1 MNISLSIQ
9 LPLGQA
15 QWIVN
20 SYTGWNGGYRFYY
33 WLVESSLS
41 QLQDWAWLTVHPA
54 SVFIKDSFFLTYGQ
68 EERRMTTVHPTGRV
82 GGFSF
87 FHKLIF
93 SSCQCFWGYFA

>member
-1 MNISLSIQ
+1 MSKHLKKSSSHQEQNHIYIQ

-20 SYTGWNGGYRFYY
+20 SYTGCNGGYRFYY

-54 SVFIKDSFFLTYGQ
+54 SVFIKDSFFL
-68 EERRMTTVHPTGRV
+68 
-82 GGFSF
+82 
-87 FHKLIF
+87 
-93 SSCQCFWGYFA
+93 